1 MCTYLVPHLG
11 DVRTPAGDRVCD
23 PGGGKPLLQ
32 GEPLLLQLRPLNG
45 TIKKIKKHSLKVSRR
60 FGSCTI
66 Y

>member
-45 TIKKIKKHSLKVSRR
+45 TIKK
-60 FGSCTI
+60 
-66 Y
+66 